1 MGCADLQA
9 QQTIYLS
16 TDNPPMPAPV
26 ENAVCGLQVPG
37 TKKPTKGTKFE
48 NLNSCPLNAYC
59 NVWDQCGITQDFCT
73 SSDSAT
79 GAPGSA
85 APGENGYISH
95 CGTKITNNETVS
107 AEFRKVGYFEIFNK
121 DCEYLNMDISQF
133 DISKYTHIHFAF
145 AGISDDYNINV
156 TGVQDQFDQFTK
168 FTGVK
173 KILSFGGWSFSISQN
188 SFSIFRQG
196 ITEANQQF
204 FAKNMAIFLTKY
216 KLDGLNFDWE
226 YSGAPDLSGIP
237 AGSKSDG
244 SNYLSFLQQVR
255 SLLPAK
261 SSLSIAVSA
270 SFWYLKGFPINA
282 IADVVD
288 YIIYMTYNLHRQWDY
303 NHHWAVP
310 DCSAIKIGCLRSHI
324 NLIET
329 KLSLA
334 IITKAG
340 VPSDKIIVGVS
351 SYGREF
357 KMAEKEYTGP
367 DCTFT
372 EPKFNATPGKYTNTA
387 GYISNAEIQN
397 IINTTPSA
405 KSIYNKS
412 SYSNIFIYNST
423 QWVAYIDNNTKQSR
437 TEYYRSLNIDG
448 ISDWTVDLQQY
459 HGDNY
464 SGNTPGNRIRTVYIP
479 FSIWN
484 KKSFSVKCIPLCT
497 IILSPYPLGENTAV
511 SFVSMVISVW
521 TRSDSSTGTKTT
533 ILSLP
538 SLAVSG
544 IPYWPVVIDSSAIS
558 TEFFPLQSFMPP
570 SRIIKL
576 GGMKLYLLQF
586 YLAAGHYFPLS
597 QGPLIQSLSKPRRQV
612 QYELVLIS
620 YLSPGPVVCQLKLV
634 QLVVEQISVLYL
646 ADMTRR
652 TPRVTVAYMVV
663 VADAAFRDATNLV
676 KNAPQINTMTVL
688 VVVAITLALKKA
700 IYPWIMTGPMVR
712 VMVYGVRD
720 LFGLSL
726 LIP

>member
-1 MGCADLQA
+1 MRRTFSGAVALVVAALTAATSNAMPAEDSWAASFNACPKSCHEAQGPADWTSYHSVERLAVCNKTMLLDFAVHNSIDRKGSHITIRACTEPDQKSKIPYPISIDSSDFPHKEISFEFGSWGHANASTAGAIAGLDQIQQYLASASNGSVKNVFGMSGETVVGLYLGQDFNIQGAGDSLSTLASHIKNGPLPPKSVFQYCGVNSNQIFGVAMSTVGDLASVQSAIASWDKGICSTDFDEAALLSPLKLKFSAPQVTNQISQHHKRTMAHGDTKFYRRGIYSTTQVAAGDICAKLASA

-48 NLNSCPLNAYC
+48 NQNSCPLNAYC

-288 YIIYMTYNLHRQWDY
+288 YIIYMTYNLHRQMF
-303 NHHWAVP
+303 
-310 DCSAIKIGCLRSHI
+310 
-324 NLIET
+324 E
-329 KLSLA
+329 
-334 IITKAG
+334 
-340 VPSDKIIVGVS
+340 
-351 SYGREF
+351 
-357 KMAEKEYTGP
+357 
-367 DCTFT
+367 
-372 EPKFNATPGKYTNTA
+372 
-387 GYISNAEIQN
+387 
-397 IINTTPSA
+397 
-405 KSIYNKS
+405 
-412 SYSNIFIYNST
+412 
-423 QWVAYIDNNTKQSR
+423 
-437 TEYYRSLNIDG
+437 
-448 ISDWTVDLQQY
+448 
-459 HGDNY
+459 
-464 SGNTPGNRIRTVYIP
+464 
-479 FSIWN
+479 
-484 KKSFSVKCIPLCT
+484 
-497 IILSPYPLGENTAV
+497 
-511 SFVSMVISVW
+511 
-521 TRSDSSTGTKTT
+521 
-533 ILSLP
+533 
-538 SLAVSG
+538 
-544 IPYWPVVIDSSAIS
+544 IPYQP
-558 TEFFPLQSFMPP
+558 
-570 SRIIKL
+570 
-576 GGMKLYLLQF
+576 
-586 YLAAGHYFPLS
+586 H
-597 QGPLIQSLSKPRRQV
+597 
-612 QYELVLIS
+612 
-620 YLSPGPVVCQLKLV
+620 
-634 QLVVEQISVLYL
+634 
-646 ADMTRR
+646 
-652 TPRVTVAYMVV
+652 
-663 VADAAFRDATNLV
+663 
-676 KNAPQINTMTVL
+676 
-688 VVVAITLALKKA
+688 
-700 IYPWIMTGPMVR
+700 
-712 VMVYGVRD
+712 
-720 LFGLSL
+720 
-726 LIP
+726 